1 MKRPFF
7 MLMLCY
13 CLLAACNSREPKF
26 PIEETLKQELI
37 SLQGITSPFMLEVK
51 HPFLIILNNERS
63 DSIFHIYDLTSNELK
78 SVFGV
83 KGQSIKETSTPWKFN
98 PDEFFLP
105 VLYSTQLSD
114 IFIGDEIRR
123 LVYRFGISEDGL
135 PVFKET
141 KRYNDTIDNMFEA
154 AFIGDSIYVLDA
166 QYQSPS
172 LYILSLNEESPRKI
186 KQFRNPEIMDYYA
199 DPDMGRVY
207 ANEGRIA
214 LCYGWKK
221 QIDFM
226 DTEFNLI
233 KRIKFKFDDPVEMT
247 TENQGDIKASYVYGY
262 FGKRYLY
269 IIFFG
274 TSWNEHRSSYRG
286 TSLEVYDLDGNPV
299 ARYQFDGISPS
310 RFVVDEATFTLYG
323 VIDMNKVG
331 PNDNLLVYRLKGLS

>member
-1 MKRPFF
+1 MKISF
-7 MLMLCY
+7 LILILYC
-13 CLLAACNSREPKF
+13 CLLTACNLREPKF
-26 PIEETLKQELI
+26 PFEETLIQEFMP
-37 SLQGITSPFMLEVK
+37 LQGVTNPFMVEIK
-51 HPFLIILNNERS
+51 HPFLIILNNVRS
-63 DSIFHIYDLTSNELK
+63 DSIFHIYDLTNNELK

-83 KGQSIKETSTPWKFN
+83 KGQSISETSTPWKFI

-105 VLYSTQLSD
+105 VLYKTQLSD
-114 IFIGDEIRR
+114 VFIGDEIRR
-123 LVYRFGISEDGL
+123 LIYRFGISEDGL

-154 AFIGDSIYVLDA
+154 AFINDSLFVLDA

-172 LYILSLNEESPRKI
+172 LYILSLNEESPRKV
-186 KQFRNPEIMDYYA
+186 KQYRNPKIKDHYA

-226 DTEFNLI
+226 DTDFKLI

-262 FGKRYLY
+262 FGKRYFY

-274 TSWNEHRSSYRG
+274 TSWKEHRSSYRG

-310 RFVVDEATFTLYG
+310 RFVVDEATFILYG
-323 VIDMNKVG
+323 VIDMDKEG
-331 PNDNLLVYRLKGLS
+331 PKDHLLVYRLKGLS